1 MLVKLS
7 SRPARL
13 YGDETLASKYAND
26 DGGPSYWWRDRMLRK
41 ILSDMGLHEL
51 DQDMQ
56 ERLLARIGIPADAI
70 LESLE
75 QLVHSKPYGA
85 FANSDELLEVFV
97 AREDRQRMYDR
108 LLRNVAKGSFP
119 VMLTA
124 SLGSIFAQPIGVLHY
139 VVWGLTLL
147 TIPVSWIGFKT
158 TPREYLGRKE
168 LEALDRRR
176 LEVSRS

>member
-1 MLVKLS
+1 
-7 SRPARL
+7 
-13 YGDETLASKYAND
+13 
-26 DGGPSYWWRDRMLRK
+26 
-41 ILSDMGLHEL
+41 
-51 DQDMQ
+51 
-56 ERLLARIGIPADAI
+56 
-70 LESLE
+70 
-75 QLVHSKPYGA
+75 
-85 FANSDELLEVFV
+85 
-97 AREDRQRMYDR
+97 MYDR